1 MSRRRF
7 PSRRLLVQASFQ
19 LLNSVFQLI
28 DNRQEGSAIQHFVPD
43 HRRGW
48 RAAEENREPNSFHA
62 PAVSLSVDAICSGE
76 HEKLQAL
83 QVVENVVRDVLDWV
97 SAEVDCSD
105 KRSSAENVAID
116 RLDVI
121 VGQIELYQLREH
133 AQIRHLDGFNVPIVV
148 SDGFKVREESF
159 NVRRHEVIVAVGDNQ

>member
-1 MSRRRF
+1 M
-7 PSRRLLVQASFQ
+7 
-19 LLNSVFQLI
+19 
-28 DNRQEGSAIQHFVPD
+28 
-43 HRRGW
+43 
-48 RAAEENREPNSFHA
+48 
-62 PAVSLSVDAICSGE
+62 SVDAICSGE

-133 AQIRHLDGFNVPIVV
+133 AQIRHLDGFNVPVVV

-159 NVRRHEVIVAVGDNQ
+159 NVRRHEVVVSVGDNQ